1 MWSGAWSL
9 SIERTNGRL
18 SASFDLPAMST
29 TLTKDKP
36 VDGPHAFFG
45 LAAGRLPQ
53 AAAALLDPEK
63 GGRFV
68 LQPTER
74 FEAELLVLQVVSE
87 SPAAAAEELAR
98 FSERVAGPGA
108 RTRVATG
115 DDPAAA
121 IVKAVHD
128 EKADVVVLGSA
139 GMQGRKEFLLGNV
152 PNRVSH
158 NAPCTVVIVDT
169 TGSRK

>member
-1 MWSGAWSL
+1 MPFRRKASGARVTRILVGTDL
-9 SIERTNGRL
+9 SPTSER
-18 SASFDLPAMST
+18 AVEWAAD
-29 TLTKDKP
+29 
-36 VDGPHAFFG
+36 
-45 LAAGRLPQ
+45 LAA
-53 AAAALLDPEK
+53 
-63 GGRFV
+63 
-68 LQPTER
+68 R

-87 SPAAAAEELAR
+87 SPAAAEEELAR

-115 DDPAAA
+115 DDPAAT
-121 IVKAVHD
+121 IVKAVHE